1 VGDAGPARAQNFYVG
16 SQFGAMITQDI
27 YFTPNPPPPP
37 PSPPPPSPPPLAPPP
52 PPVGIMPQ
60 LNFTA
65 NFLNLTLAGSANIS
79 NFQARCLPHSN
90 STRS

>member
-1 VGDAGPARAQNFYVG
+1 MG

-27 YFTPNPPPPP
+27 YFAPNPPPPP
-37 PSPPPPSPPPLAPPP
+37 PSPPPP

-79 NFQARCLPHSN
+79 NFQARCLPPSY
-90 STRS
+90 STGS